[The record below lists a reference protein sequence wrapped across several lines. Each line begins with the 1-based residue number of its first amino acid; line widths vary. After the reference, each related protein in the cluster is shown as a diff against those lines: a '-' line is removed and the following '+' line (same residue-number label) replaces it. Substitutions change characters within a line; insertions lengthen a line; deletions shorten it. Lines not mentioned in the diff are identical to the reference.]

1 MSVFAVAFSLFL
13 GFAGWGLGFIQ
24 IGSIAAGGGHD
35 DGTVKAME
43 DPYPPP
49 RP

>member
-1 MSVFAVAFSLFL
+1 MSVFAATFALFL
-13 GFAGWGLGFIQ
+13 GLAGWGMGFIQ
-24 IGSIAAGGGHD
+24 IGTITAGGGH